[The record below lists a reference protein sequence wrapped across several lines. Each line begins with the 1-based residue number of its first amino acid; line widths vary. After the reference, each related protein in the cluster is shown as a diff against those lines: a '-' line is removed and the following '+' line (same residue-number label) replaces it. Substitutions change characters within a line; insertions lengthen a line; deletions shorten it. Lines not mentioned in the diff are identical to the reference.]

1 VKLIK
6 LSLFTVCGLDE
17 LDYHSARGVTHV
29 LSILDPGWPEPDSF
43 WAYDPHHRTTLHF
56 HDTIEAGLDLVLPQ
70 IEHAETILNFGRSL
84 MADAERQQVYL
95 LVHCHAGISRSTAA
109 MAMLLAQADLGEDE
123 DRVFAR
129 IQDLRPQAW
138 PNALMIG
145 FADELI
151 GREGRLSAALSRFYA
166 QQLRR
171 QPGTEQLMRK
181 YGRGREVDM
190 ARAAA

>member
-1 VKLIK
+1 MLQF
-6 LSLFTVCGLDE
+6 SLLTVCGLDE

-29 LSILDPGWPEPDSF
+29 LSILDPDWPEPESF
-43 WAYDPHHRTTLHF
+43 WAYDRHHRTTLHF
-56 HDTIEAGLDLVLPQ
+56 HDTIQPGPGLVLPQ
-70 IEHAETILNFGRSL
+70 IEHVKAILGFGRSL
-84 MADAERQQVYL
+84 LAEAERQHAHL

-109 MAMLLAQADLGEDE
+109 MAILLAQAGSGGDE

-129 IQDLRPQAW
+129 IQELRPQAW
-138 PNALMIG
+138 PNSLMIG
-145 FADELI
+145 IADELL

-190 ARAAA
+190 AHAAA